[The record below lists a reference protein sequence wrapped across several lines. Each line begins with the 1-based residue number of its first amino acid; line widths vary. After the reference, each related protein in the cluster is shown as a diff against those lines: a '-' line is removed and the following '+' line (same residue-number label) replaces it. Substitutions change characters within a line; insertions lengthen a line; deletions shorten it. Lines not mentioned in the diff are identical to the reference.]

1 MKRKCMMTL
10 VIPVIMFVSMS
21 VIFSIQSVIVEKM
34 LYNLRIE
41 RLQNSMDETSI
52 KSVIRSVMNS
62 EYNERY
68 KNTLPSEGVFT
79 DTLKL
84 DLVELGILEVT
95 SVVTVSYIDSIPA
108 EVSISGKKYLIGNV
122 KFDNGG
128 FHQITLGINLFCK
141 PEKYH
146 CNCPA
151 VN

>member
-21 VIFSIQSVIVEKM
+21 VIFSIQSIIVEKK

-52 KSVIRSVMNS
+52 RSVIRSVMNS

-68 KNTLPSEGVFT
+68 KTTLPSEEVFT

-84 DLVELGILEVT
+84 DLVELGILKDP

-108 EVSISGKKYLIGNV
+108 EISIGSKKYLIGNV
-122 KFDNGG
+122 KFDVDDSYT
-128 FHQITLGINLFCK
+128 QILNTNDIVVITG
-141 PEKYH
+141 E
-146 CNCPA
+146 
-151 VN
+151 

>member
-21 VIFSIQSVIVEKM
+21 VIFSIQSIIVEKK

-84 DLVELGILEVT
+84 DLVELGILEDP

-108 EVSISGKKYLIGNV
+108 EVTINSKKYSIGNI
-122 KFDNGG
+122 KFDIDDSYT
-128 FHQITLGINLFCK
+128 QILNTNDIVIITG
-141 PEKYH
+141 E
-146 CNCPA
+146 
-151 VN
+151 

>member
-21 VIFSIQSVIVEKM
+21 VIFSIQSIIVEKK

-84 DLVELGILEVT
+84 DLVELGVLEDP

-108 EVSISGKKYLIGNV
+108 EISIGSEKYLIGNV
-122 KFDNGG
+122 KFDIDDSYT
-128 FHQITLGINLFCK
+128 QILNTNDIVVIRG
-141 PEKYH
+141 E
-146 CNCPA
+146 
-151 VN
+151 

>member
-21 VIFSIQSVIVEKM
+21 VIFSIQSIIVEKK

-84 DLVELGILEVT
+84 DLVELGVLEDP

-108 EVSISGKKYLIGNV
+108 EISIGSKKYLIGNV
-122 KFDNGG
+122 KFDIDDSYT
-128 FHQITLGINLFCK
+128 QILNTNDIVVIMG
-141 PEKYH
+141 E
-146 CNCPA
+146 
-151 VN
+151 

>member
-21 VIFSIQSVIVEKM
+21 VIFSIQSIIVEKK

-84 DLVELGILEVT
+84 DLVELGVLKDPSI
-95 SVVTVSYIDSIPA
+95 VTVSYIDSIPA
-108 EVSISGKKYLIGNV
+108 EISIGSKKYLIGNV
-122 KFDNGG
+122 KFDIDDSYT
-128 FHQITLGINLFCK
+128 QILNTNDIVVITG
-141 PEKYH
+141 E
-146 CNCPA
+146 
-151 VN
+151 

>member
-10 VIPVIMFVSMS
+10 VVPVIMFVSMS
-21 VIFSIQSVIVEKM
+21 VIFSIQSIIVEKK

-68 KNTLPSEGVFT
+68 KNTLPTEGVFT

-84 DLVELGILEVT
+84 DLFELGVLEDP

-108 EVSISGKKYLIGNV
+108 EISIGSKKYLIGNV
-122 KFDNGG
+122 KFDIDDSYT
-128 FHQITLGINLFCK
+128 QILNTNDIVVITG
-141 PEKYH
+141 E
-146 CNCPA
+146 
-151 VN
+151 

>member
-21 VIFSIQSVIVEKM
+21 VIFSIQSTIVEKK

-84 DLVELGILEVT
+84 DLFELGVLEDR

-108 EVSISGKKYLIGNV
+108 EISIGSKKYLIGNV
-122 KFDNGG
+122 KFDIDDSYT
-128 FHQITLGINLFCK
+128 QILNTNDIVVITG
-141 PEKYH
+141 E
-146 CNCPA
+146 
-151 VN
+151 

>member
-21 VIFSIQSVIVEKM
+21 VIFSIQSIIVEKK

-84 DLVELGILEVT
+84 DLFELGVLEDR

-108 EVSISGKKYLIGNV
+108 EINIGSKKYLIGNV
-122 KFDNGG
+122 KFGVDDSYT
-128 FHQITLGINLFCK
+128 QILNTNDIVVIRG
-141 PEKYH
+141 E
-146 CNCPA
+146 
-151 VN
+151 

>member
-21 VIFSIQSVIVEKM
+21 VIFSIQSIIVEKK

-68 KNTLPSEGVFT
+68 KTTLPSEGVFI

-84 DLVELGILEVT
+84 DLVELGILKDP

-108 EVSISGKKYLIGNV
+108 EISIGSKKYLIGNV
-122 KFDNGG
+122 KFDVDDSYT
-128 FHQITLGINLFCK
+128 QILNTNDIVVIRG
-141 PEKYH
+141 E
-146 CNCPA
+146 
-151 VN
+151 

>member
-21 VIFSIQSVIVEKM
+21 VIFSIQSIIVEKK

-84 DLVELGILEVT
+84 DLVELGILEDP

-108 EVSISGKKYLIGNV
+108 EISIGSKKYLIGNV
-122 KFDNGG
+122 KFDVDDSYT
-128 FHQITLGINLFCK
+128 QILNTNDIVVIRG
-141 PEKYH
+141 E
-146 CNCPA
+146 
-151 VN
+151 

>member
-1 MKRKCMMTL
+1 MTRKCMMTL

-21 VIFSIQSVIVEKM
+21 VIFSIQSIIVEKK

-84 DLVELGILEVT
+84 DLVELGVLEDP

-108 EVSISGKKYLIGNV
+108 EISIGSKKYLIGNV
-122 KFDNGG
+122 KFDVDDSYT
-128 FHQITLGINLFCK
+128 QILNTNDIVVITG
-141 PEKYH
+141 E
-146 CNCPA
+146 
-151 VN
+151 

>member
-21 VIFSIQSVIVEKM
+21 VIFSLQSIIVEKK

-108 EVSISGKKYLIGNV
+108 EISIGSKKYLIGNV
-122 KFDNGG
+122 KFDVDDSYT
-128 FHQITLGINLFCK
+128 QILNTNDIVVIRG
-141 PEKYH
+141 E
-146 CNCPA
+146 
-151 VN
+151 

>member
-21 VIFSIQSVIVEKM
+21 VIFSIQSVIVEKK

-95 SVVTVSYIDSIPA
+95 SVVTASYIDSIPA

-122 KFDNGG
+122 KFDTDDSYT
-128 FHQITLGINLFCK
+128 QILNTDDIVVITG
-141 PEKYH
+141 E
-146 CNCPA
+146 
-151 VN
+151 

>member
-1 MKRKCMMTL
+1 MKRKCMMTF

-21 VIFSIQSVIVEKM
+21 VIFSIQSIIVEKK

-84 DLVELGILEVT
+84 DLVELGVLEDT

-108 EVSISGKKYLIGNV
+108 EISIGSKKYLIGNV
-122 KFDNGG
+122 KFDIDDSYT
-128 FHQITLGINLFCK
+128 QILNTNDIVVITG
-141 PEKYH
+141 E
-146 CNCPA
+146 
-151 VN
+151 

>member
-21 VIFSIQSVIVEKM
+21 VIFSIQSIIVEKK

-68 KNTLPSEGVFT
+68 KNTLPSEGVFI

-84 DLVELGILEVT
+84 DLVELGILEDP

-108 EVSISGKKYLIGNV
+108 EISIGSKKYLIGNV
-122 KFDNGG
+122 KFDIDDSYT
-128 FHQITLGINLFCK
+128 QILNTNDIVVITG
-141 PEKYH
+141 E
-146 CNCPA
+146 
-151 VN
+151 

>member
-21 VIFSIQSVIVEKM
+21 VIFSIQSIIVEKK

-41 RLQNSMDETSI
+41 RLQNSMEETSI

-84 DLVELGILEVT
+84 DLVELGVLKDP

-108 EVSISGKKYLIGNV
+108 EISIGSKKYLIGNV
-122 KFDNGG
+122 KFDVDDSYT
-128 FHQITLGINLFCK
+128 QILNTNDIVVITG
-141 PEKYH
+141 E
-146 CNCPA
+146 
-151 VN
+151 

>member
-21 VIFSIQSVIVEKM
+21 VIFSIQSIIVEKK

-84 DLVELGILEVT
+84 DLVELGVLEDP

-108 EVSISGKKYLIGNV
+108 EISIGSKKYLIGNV
-122 KFDNGG
+122 KFDVDDSYT
-128 FHQITLGINLFCK
+128 QILNTNDIVVITG
-141 PEKYH
+141 E
-146 CNCPA
+146 
-151 VN
+151 

>member
-21 VIFSIQSVIVEKM
+21 VIFSIQSIIVEKK

-41 RLQNSMDETSI
+41 RLQNSMEETSI

-84 DLVELGILEVT
+84 DLVELGILKDP

-108 EVSISGKKYLIGNV
+108 EISIGSKKYLIGNV
-122 KFDNGG
+122 KFDIDDSYT
-128 FHQITLGINLFCK
+128 QILNTNDIVVITG
-141 PEKYH
+141 E
-146 CNCPA
+146 
-151 VN
+151 

>member
-21 VIFSIQSVIVEKM
+21 VIFSIQSIIVEKK

-84 DLVELGILEVT
+84 DLEELGVLKDP

-108 EVSISGKKYLIGNV
+108 EISIGSKKYLIGNV
-122 KFDNGG
+122 KFDIDDSYT
-128 FHQITLGINLFCK
+128 QILNTDDIVIIMG
-141 PEKYH
+141 E
-146 CNCPA
+146 
-151 VN
+151 

>member
-21 VIFSIQSVIVEKM
+21 VIFSIQSIIVEKK

-84 DLVELGILEVT
+84 DLFELGVLEGPT
-95 SVVTVSYIDSIPA
+95 VVTVSYIDSIPA
-108 EVSISGKKYLIGNV
+108 EINIGSKKYLIGNV
-122 KFDNGG
+122 KFDVDDSYT
-128 FHQITLGINLFCK
+128 QILNTNDIVVITG
-141 PEKYH
+141 E
-146 CNCPA
+146 
-151 VN
+151 

>member
-21 VIFSIQSVIVEKM
+21 VIFSIQSIIVEKK

-68 KNTLPSEGVFT
+68 KNTLPSEGVFA

-84 DLVELGILEVT
+84 DLVKLGVLKDP

-108 EVSISGKKYLIGNV
+108 EISIGSKKYSIGNV
-122 KFDNGG
+122 KFDVDDSYT
-128 FHQITLGINLFCK
+128 QILNTNDIVVITG
-141 PEKYH
+141 E
-146 CNCPA
+146 
-151 VN
+151 

>member
-21 VIFSIQSVIVEKM
+21 VIFSIQSVIVEKK

-84 DLVELGILEVT
+84 DLVELGILEDP

-108 EVSISGKKYLIGNV
+108 EIRIGSKKYSIGNI
-122 KFDNGG
+122 KFDVDDSYT
-128 FHQITLGINLFCK
+128 QILNTNDIVVITG
-141 PEKYH
+141 E
-146 CNCPA
+146 
-151 VN
+151 

>member
-21 VIFSIQSVIVEKM
+21 VIFSIQSIIVEKK

-84 DLVELGILEVT
+84 DLVELGVLKDP

-108 EVSISGKKYLIGNV
+108 EISIGSKKYLIGNV
-122 KFDNGG
+122 KFDIDDSYT
-128 FHQITLGINLFCK
+128 QILNTNDIVVITG
-141 PEKYH
+141 E
-146 CNCPA
+146 
-151 VN
+151 

>member
-21 VIFSIQSVIVEKM
+21 VIFSIQSIIVEKK

-84 DLVELGILEVT
+84 DLVELGILKDP

-108 EVSISGKKYLIGNV
+108 EISIGSKKYLIGNI
-122 KFDNGG
+122 KFDIDDSYT
-128 FHQITLGINLFCK
+128 QILNTNDIVIITG
-141 PEKYH
+141 E
-146 CNCPA
+146 
-151 VN
+151 

>member
-21 VIFSIQSVIVEKM
+21 VIFSIQSIIVEKK

-108 EVSISGKKYLIGNV
+108 EISIGSKKYLIGNV
-122 KFDNGG
+122 KFDIDDSYT
-128 FHQITLGINLFCK
+128 QILNTNDIVVIRG
-141 PEKYH
+141 E
-146 CNCPA
+146 
-151 VN
+151 

>member
-21 VIFSIQSVIVEKM
+21 VIFSIQSIIVEKK

-84 DLVELGILEVT
+84 DLFELGVLEDR

-108 EVSISGKKYLIGNV
+108 EISIGSKKYLIGNV
-122 KFDNGG
+122 KFGVDDSYT
-128 FHQITLGINLFCK
+128 QILNTNDIVVITG
-141 PEKYH
+141 E
-146 CNCPA
+146 
-151 VN
+151 

>member
-21 VIFSIQSVIVEKM
+21 VIFSIQSIIVEKK

-84 DLVELGILEVT
+84 DLVELGILEEP

-108 EVSISGKKYLIGNV
+108 EISIGSKKYLIGNV
-122 KFDNGG
+122 KFDIDDSYT
-128 FHQITLGINLFCK
+128 QILNTNDIVVITG
-141 PEKYH
+141 E
-146 CNCPA
+146 
-151 VN
+151 

>member
-21 VIFSIQSVIVEKM
+21 VIFSIQSIIVEKK

-84 DLVELGILEVT
+84 DLFELGVLEDR

-108 EVSISGKKYLIGNV
+108 EISIGSKKYLIGNV
-122 KFDNGG
+122 KFDIDDSYT
-128 FHQITLGINLFCK
+128 QILNTNDIVVITG
-141 PEKYH
+141 E
-146 CNCPA
+146 
-151 VN
+151 

>member
-21 VIFSIQSVIVEKM
+21 VIFSIQSIIVEKK

-52 KSVIRSVMNS
+52 KSVIRSVMSS

-84 DLVELGILEVT
+84 DLEELGVLKDP

-108 EVSISGKKYLIGNV
+108 EISIGSKKYLIGNV
-122 KFDNGG
+122 KFDIDDSYT
-128 FHQITLGINLFCK
+128 QILNTDDIVIIMG
-141 PEKYH
+141 E
-146 CNCPA
+146 
-151 VN
+151 

>member
-21 VIFSIQSVIVEKM
+21 VIFSIQSIIVEKK

-68 KNTLPSEGVFT
+68 KTTLPSEEVFT

-84 DLVELGILEVT
+84 DLVELGILEDP

-108 EVSISGKKYLIGNV
+108 EISIGSKKYLIGNV
-122 KFDNGG
+122 KFDVDDSYT
-128 FHQITLGINLFCK
+128 QILNTNDIVVIRG
-141 PEKYH
+141 E
-146 CNCPA
+146 
-151 VN
+151 

>member
-21 VIFSIQSVIVEKM
+21 VIFSIQSIIVEKK

-68 KNTLPSEGVFT
+68 KTTLPSEEVFT

-84 DLVELGILEVT
+84 DLVELGILEDP

-108 EVSISGKKYLIGNV
+108 EISIGSKKYLIGNV
-122 KFDNGG
+122 KFDIDDSYT
-128 FHQITLGINLFCK
+128 QILNTNDIVVITG
-141 PEKYH
+141 E
-146 CNCPA
+146 
-151 VN
+151 

>member
-21 VIFSIQSVIVEKM
+21 VIFSIQSIIVEKK

-84 DLVELGILEVT
+84 DLFELGVLEDR

-108 EVSISGKKYLIGNV
+108 EISIGSKKYLIGNV
-122 KFDNGG
+122 KFDVDDSYT
-128 FHQITLGINLFCK
+128 QILNTNDIVVIRG
-141 PEKYH
+141 E
-146 CNCPA
+146 
-151 VN
+151 

>member
-21 VIFSIQSVIVEKM
+21 VIFSIQSIIVEKK

-84 DLVELGILEVT
+84 DLVKLGILEDPP
-95 SVVTVSYIDSIPA
+95 VVTVSYIDSIPA
-108 EVSISGKKYLIGNV
+108 EISIGSKKYLIGNV
-122 KFDNGG
+122 KFDIDDSYT
-128 FHQITLGINLFCK
+128 QILNTNDIVVITG
-141 PEKYH
+141 E
-146 CNCPA
+146 
-151 VN
+151 

>member
-21 VIFSIQSVIVEKM
+21 VIFSIQSTIVEKK

-84 DLVELGILEVT
+84 DLFELGILEDP

-108 EVSISGKKYLIGNV
+108 EISIGSKKYLIGNV
-122 KFDNGG
+122 KFDIDDSYT
-128 FHQITLGINLFCK
+128 QILNTDDIVIITG
-141 PEKYH
+141 E
-146 CNCPA
+146 
-151 VN
+151 